1 MIRKL
6 FPLHFPAV
14 GLLLAAASVAGLTV
28 ASAPVR
34 AATAGGGQAEPGKA
48 LFVANCQMCHGE
60 DGIGGRAPSL
70 RGSKFTAPFVRK
82 TAEEGRPGTMMPK
95 FTPRLSGGQIEA
107 LALYVASLQ
116 PLPATPAGD
125 TGKGT
130 LSASAGAGAGAGAAV
145 APRPPDPVLTGDPTA
160 GRGLFFNRAV
170 LDSCHVCHTFDGQG
184 GRAGPNLTSRMN
196 GRSAR
201 EIFHRI
207 VVVPHRSVDPA
218 YVRVRITTKSGA
230 KYVGIRAESGSG
242 RGNAEF
248 HFYDTASLP
257 PVLRAIPKADVVSVV
272 PVTGS
277 PMPSDYATRLS
288 LKQLL
293 DLVAFLK
300 AGTAPV
306 SLADVLDIGG
316 RSGG

>member
-1 MIRKL
+1 MTRK
-6 FPLHFPAV
+6 AV
-14 GLLLAAASVAGLTV
+14 PVRVCVSGAARLAATLGVLLVLPPHAQA
-28 ASAPVR
+28 AP
-34 AATAGGGQAEPGKA
+34 APEQAEAGKA
-48 LFVANCQMCHGE
+48 LFTANCKMCHGE
-60 DGIGGRAPSL
+60 EGVGGRAPTL
-70 RGSKFTAPFVRK
+70 RGNKFTAPFVRK
-82 TAEEGRPGTMMPK
+82 TAEEGRPGTMMPT
-95 FTPRLSGGQIEA
+95 FTPRLSGGQFES
-107 LALYVASLQ
+107 LAIYVASLQ
-116 PLPATPAGD
+116 PLPAVPSGD
-125 TGKGT
+125 AGKGT
-130 LSASAGAGAGAGAAV
+130 LSASAGGAV
-145 APRPPDPVLTGDPTA
+145 APRPPDPVLTGDPMA

-218 YVRVRITTKSGA
+218 YVRVRVTTKSGA

-242 RGNAEF
+242 SGSAEF